1 MNTFAQDILEGL
13 RRIPKRLPSKYF
25 YDETGDRLFQQ
36 IMHLPEYYL
45 TRCETEIL
53 ETHKDALLQA
63 IVDRPFDLV
72 ELGAGDGLKT
82 KILLQH
88 FWQHGADFRYAPVD
102 ISAHVLQLL
111 ETDVRAALP
120 QLEIISRQGDYFK
133 NPAAVMPAGERR
145 KLVLFL
151 GSNIG
156 NYTQSGANELL
167 QRIAAQL
174 RPGDRMLTGFD
185 LKKEPS
191 VVLAAYNDAA
201 GVTRDF
207 NLNLLRRI
215 NRELGGNF
223 DLNAFMHWPTYNPQT
238 GDCKSY
244 LLSKSAQTVHLASI
258 GEDAHFGA
266 WEAVQT
272 ELSRKY
278 DLDEIENLCEQTGFR
293 VREHYLDSRRYFADS
308 LWERM

>member
-1 MNTFAQDILEGL
+1 MNSFAQDILEGL
-13 RRIPKRLPSKYF
+13 RRNLKRLPSKYF

-53 ETHKDALLQA
+53 ETYKDALLQSMQGNA
-63 IVDRPFDLV
+63 FDLI

-88 FWQHGADFRYAPVD
+88 FWEQGADFRYAPAD

-111 ETDVRAALP
+111 ETSVRVVLP
-120 QLEIISRQGDYFK
+120 ELEIISRQGDYFV
-133 NPAAVMPAGERR
+133 NPAAVLPAGERR

-156 NYTQSGANELL
+156 NYTQSGASELL
-167 QRIAAQL
+167 QGIAAQL
-174 RPGDRMLTGFD
+174 RPGDLLLIGFD

-191 VVLAAYNDAA
+191 VILAAYNDAA

-223 DLNAFMHWPTYNPQT
+223 DLNNFMHWPTYNPQT

-244 LLSKSAQTVHLASI
+244 LLSKGAQTIHLQEI
-258 GEDAHFGA
+258 GEAVHFED
-266 WEAVQT
+266 WEAIQT

-278 DLDEIENLCEQTGFR
+278 DLREIENVAAQTGFR
-293 VREHYLDSRRYFADS
+293 IREHYLDARRYFADS
-308 LWERM
+308 LWERL